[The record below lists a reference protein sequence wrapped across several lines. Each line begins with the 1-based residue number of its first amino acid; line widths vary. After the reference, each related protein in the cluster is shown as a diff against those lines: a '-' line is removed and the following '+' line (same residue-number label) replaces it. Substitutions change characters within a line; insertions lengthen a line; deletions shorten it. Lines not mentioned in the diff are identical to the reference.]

1 MCNVKP
7 RREVEDSNQR
17 LKKTQTWAEELA
29 EVGAVLNFFVVLI
42 QHGCG
47 VLNTL

>member
-1 MCNVKP
+1 M
-7 RREVEDSNQR
+7 EDSNQR
-17 LKKTQTWAEELA
+17 LKKTRAEELA
-29 EVGAVLNFFVVLI
+29 EVGAILNFFVVLI